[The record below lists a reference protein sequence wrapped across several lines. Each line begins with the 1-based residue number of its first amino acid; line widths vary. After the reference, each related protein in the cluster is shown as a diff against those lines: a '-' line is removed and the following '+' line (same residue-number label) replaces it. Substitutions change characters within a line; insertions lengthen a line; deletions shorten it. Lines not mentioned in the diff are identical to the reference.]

1 MPDARD
7 CQENHRECDDVQGT
21 DDGVCRSCPMAPA
34 GRRTYSHVVP
44 ALDRE
49 GAGTVAGLI
58 FGGEEAS
65 ADGP

>member
-1 MPDARD
+1 M
-7 CQENHRECDDVQGT
+7 QGT

-49 GAGTVAGLI
+49 GAGTTAGLI